1 MMGTLNSDQ
10 IDHVLQM
17 QVYGRLA
24 CHANNRLYIVPISYG
39 YDGKYVYAHSREGLK
54 IEMLRKN
61 PEICFQADI
70 VDNLSSWRSVILWG
84 IYEELAAG
92 QLQEK
97 AKKMLEDRFA
107 LLNTSESIYVPPQN
121 IHPPQSVEKKMRPV
135 YFRIKIKEKTGRFER
150 GHGNK

>member
-1 MMGTLNSDQ
+1 MIGTLNSEQ
-10 IDHVLQM
+10 IDQVLQT
-17 QVYGRLA
+17 QSYGRLA
-24 CHANNRLYIVPISYG
+24 CQANKRLYIVPISYG
-39 YDGKYVYAHSREGLK
+39 YDGKYLYAHSRQGLK

-84 IYEELAAG
+84 IYEELIAG
-92 QLQEK
+92 QSQEK
-97 AKKMLEDRFA
+97 AKKILEDRFA
-107 LLNTSESIYVPPQN
+107 PLHTSESISLPSEN
-121 IHPPQSVEKKMRPV
+121 IHPPQSVAKKMKPV